1 MFETNQSASAYSIQ
15 LGKGGAMKRRTGIFT
30 ARGDDGQSYTIY
42 EYTDFIEARSHD
54 DPTAQSPGLTE
65 LRTRDGMAVNWRG
78 KGVYQILTTGVIL
91 KSTVAG
97 AP

>member
-1 MFETNQSASAYSIQ
+1 
-15 LGKGGAMKRRTGIFT
+15 MKRRTGIFT
-30 ARGDDGQSYTIY
+30 ARGDDGRSYTIY

-54 DPTAQSPGLTE
+54 DPTLESRGLKE
-65 LRTRDGMAVNWRG
+65 LRTPDGMAVNWQG

-91 KSTVAG
+91 RSAVAS